1 MSRQFSYKTGETT
14 QEHIDNAKLKSSAT
28 TQLVSRIAFSD
39 GRTLSYE
46 YDAEERITKVVD
58 SIDGTTEYTYDALG
72 QLLTET
78 VNGQVVNTMTYD
90 NYGNI
95 LTKNG
100 VVYTY
105 GDAAWKDLLTKVGDQ
120 VITYDAQGNPT
131 SYLGH
136 TLTWEKGRQ
145 LKTFDN
151 NTYTYNANGI
161 RTSKTVGGIKHTYTL
176 DGTKILRETWNG
188 NELVPMYDNEESI
201 CGIFYNGTP
210 YYFQKNLQGDII
222 GITDQNGAVKA
233 RYSYDAWG
241 VCTIAQ
247 DHSEIGIATIN
258 PYRYRG
264 YYFDAEIDMYY
275 LQSRLY
281 NANVARFI
289 NGDHIVFT
297 IMGEAAAAKNMFAYC
312 SNSPIVYIDKN
323 GYYTASSLKKK
334 SWLFSLASNFGIN
347 IGFISRTIRKQFFK
361 INLWLVKLI
370 FSVSVGLTRNYKAGI
385 SFNFTKK
392 SIGVSTNLGMGAGYS
407 LAFAYALSWTNVTRS
422 MSLVYSAKNDGVYVS
437 LDVDFEI
444 NHIVTLAVAAACVY
458 WPALSPVLYKLLTK
472 SKTAAVA
479 AMLMLAPIVRRV
491 YA

>member
-1 MSRQFSYKTGETT
+1 MSRQFSYETGETT

-247 DHSEIGIATIN
+247 DNSEIGIATIN

-275 LQSRLY
+275 LQSRY
-281 NANVARFI
+281 YDANVCRFMNSDTPEMVKLQIDNQFNIPNLFCYCNNDPI
-289 NGDHIVFT
+289 NNTDETGYGGADALLKAVKTAFDIIVGVND
-297 IMGEAAAAKNMFAYC
+297 MAEAAK
-312 SNSPIVYIDKN
+312 
-323 GYYTASSLKKK
+323 YTEREIKKVRK
-334 SWLFSLASNFGIN
+334 S
-347 IGFISRTIRKQFFK
+347 
-361 INLWLVKLI
+361 
-370 FSVSVGLTRNYKAGI
+370 
-385 SFNFTKK
+385 TKK
-392 SIGVSTNLGMGAGYS
+392 VRDRLKEILLMPKK
-407 LAFAYALSWTNVTRS
+407 LQ
-422 MSLVYSAKNDGVYVS
+422 KN
-437 LDVDFEI
+437 
-444 NHIVTLAVAAACVY
+444 
-458 WPALSPVLYKLLTK
+458 WPRDSKL
-472 SKTAAVA
+472 
-479 AMLMLAPIVRRV
+479 
-491 YA
+491 